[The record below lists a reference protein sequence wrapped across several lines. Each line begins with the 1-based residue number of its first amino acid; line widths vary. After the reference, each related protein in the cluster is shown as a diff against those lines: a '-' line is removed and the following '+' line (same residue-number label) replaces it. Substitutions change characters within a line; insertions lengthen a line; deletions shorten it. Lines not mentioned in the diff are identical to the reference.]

1 MPESPLPATTLM
13 EPPRPLV
20 DVPVA
25 IVIQPLF
32 PDVDDPVL
40 NDKLPDTPREFEL
53 DVTKDTD
60 PDPELPPAL
69 VVTAM

>member
-1 MPESPLPATTLM
+1 MPESPLPTTTLM

-53 DVTKDTD
+53 DVTIDIE
-60 PDPELPPAL
+60 PEPAL
-69 VVTAM
+69 IAAPVVTAM